1 MGECENQVI
10 SRVTDPFTNQG
21 FLIDFSLGGRQTDG
35 ITLCYRPRSL
45 YTEERKLQAA
55 GVWPLGYLMHT
66 KPSRP
71 ASPPP
76 PQIELNV
83 RYSLCSEK
91 GLQELRYSEA
101 SVFIFQIHTELT
113 LRLESWPTR
122 ASSPMS
128 PQQLIGA
135 RFHSHSLPTLLKL
148 MRKWNGG

>member
-10 SRVTDPFTNQG
+10 SRMTDPFTNQG

-35 ITLCYRPRSL
+35 ITLCYRTRSL

-76 PQIELNV
+76 PNRVKCKVQ
-83 RYSLCSEK
+83 SL
-91 GLQELRYSEA
+91 LRERSSGI
-101 SVFIFQIHTELT
+101 SVFRGI
-113 LRLESWPTR
+113 
-122 ASSPMS
+122 
-128 PQQLIGA
+128 
-135 RFHSHSLPTLLKL
+135 SLHISDTY
-148 MRKWNGG
+148 